1 MLAKYTQEIRAEAK
15 AARKKMRVL
24 FPNAIEMIYDNYN
37 ALVIGYA
44 PTERAS
50 EVVCSIAVY
59 PRWVTLFFLKG
70 AKLRD
75 PQKLLK
81 GAGKIVRQ
89 IRLSSVDDLDAPAV
103 RSLIAQAAE
112 RLSIPFRG
120 PRRVIIKSI
129 SAKQRPRRP

>member
-50 EVVCSIAVY
+50 EAVCSIAVY

-112 RLSIPFRG
+112 RSSIPFRG
-120 PRRVIIKSI
+120 PRRVIIKLI

>member
-81 GAGKIVRQ
+81 GGGKIVRQ

-112 RLSIPFRG
+112 RSSIPFSG
-120 PRRVIIKSI
+120 PRRVIIKLI